1 MNLLDNLGKNVF
13 ESVLGGE
20 YKKNGWMNDT
30 LFSLTT
36 TYSNWLVIKTS
47 KIINCVKMGFETEVK
62 NF

>member
-1 MNLLDNLGKNVF
+1 
-13 ESVLGGE
+13 
-20 YKKNGWMNDT
+20 MNDT